1 MFSLYLSA
9 WPDLIHNVLWR
20 LRRLSHRLGY
30 GQTSLP
36 AALALGGS
44 HDWDASIPAL
54 RLGNGQTSLS
64 AALALHRCP
73 A

>member
-1 MFSLYLSA
+1 M
-9 WPDLIHNVLWR
+9 
-20 LRRLSHRLGY
+20 
-30 GQTSLP
+30 P

-54 RLGNGQTSLS
+54 RLGNALASVV